1 MILARSLSLSPLVL
15 ITDEPTRGIDVGKF
29 EIGLT
34 RVKFEIQ
41 ARLSDLAANG
51 MAILIISSE
60 LEELLEG
67 THRTVVM
74 RDGRTVAT
82 LSGEDL
88 CEQSLVALMSTDA
101 SPER

>member
-15 ITDEPTRGIDVGKF
+15 ITDEPTRGIDVGA
-29 EIGLT
+29 
-34 RVKFEIQ
+34 KFEIQ